1 MRPLRCGEFVAKLF
15 SQSSNSAVKT
25 APKMVGTE
33 TMSVEMM
40 PTVVVI
46 VVVSSDNE
54 LASVVWSVSAV
65 VWAVIR
71 SPVNTRH
78 ISSDYVVTSAP
89 REEQDNRRRP
99 KHQHFFHRLHDLG
112 NDRSKYSR

>member
-1 MRPLRCGEFVAKLF
+1 MRRLRCGEFAAKRF

-25 APKMVGTE
+25 APKMAGAE

-40 PTVVVI
+40 PTVVVM

-54 LASVVWSVSAV
+54 LTSVVWPVSAI

-71 SPVNTRH
+71 SAVNTRH
-78 ISSDYVVTSAP
+78 ISSNYVVTSAP
-89 REEQDNRRRP
+89 REEQGNGRRP
-99 KHQHFFHRLHDLG
+99 KHQHFFHRLHGLG
-112 NDRSKYSR
+112 NDRS